1 MPDSTRPRRP
11 DPNLPVSCRATRSS
25 GGNMLRLGVT
35 SAFSCVAL
43 CSSRSA
49 IANPMTHPTTL
60 ATTNAIPRAI
70 LKAITTL
77 ALCGL
82 SVSTLAQPAAAPAVA
97 HPASASAVSDDPA
110 VRWHDSLERF
120 AAADRLQPPA
130 AGGVLFVGSS
140 SIRLWTGLPEAFPE
154 LPVVIQRGFGG
165 STLAECAAL
174 VSTLVLP
181 YRPSVVVL
189 YAGDNDIA
197 AGVEPQALLA
207 SFKQFV
213 DAVRSQLPE
222 TRIDYVSIKLSP
234 LRKLLAPHIEEANQ
248 LIEAY
253 TRTLPN
259 LAYIDVY
266 SKMID
271 ADRQPRLDLYRA
283 DKLHLNAS
291 GYAIWQAIIAKAL
304 GLGPRPGAVP
314 VRTTDGQVSD
324 AGLRPA
330 SALVSGSVGGR

>member
-11 DPNLPVSCRATRSS
+11 DPNLPVSCRAT
-25 GGNMLRLGVT
+25 
-35 SAFSCVAL
+35 
-43 CSSRSA
+43 
-49 IANPMTHPTTL
+49 L
-60 ATTNAIPRAI
+60 ATTNAIPRPI

-82 SVSTLAQPAAAPAVA
+82 SMSTIAQPDAAPAAA
-97 HPASASAVSDDPA
+97 HPASASAVSNDPA

-140 SIRLWTGLPEAFPE
+140 SIRLWDGLPEAFPQ

-165 STLAECAAL
+165 STLSECAAL

-197 AGVEPQALLA
+197 GGVEPQALLA
-207 SFKQFV
+207 SFRQFV
-213 DAVRSQLPE
+213 DAVRSQLPD
-222 TRIDYVSIKLSP
+222 TRIDYVSIKVSP

-253 TRTLPN
+253 TRTVPN
-259 LAYIDVY
+259 LAYIDVN
-266 SKMID
+266 SKMLD
-271 ADRQPRLDLYRA
+271 ADGQPRLDLYRP

-291 GYAIWQAIIAKAL
+291 GYAIWQATISEAL
-304 GLGPRPGAVP
+304 GLGSRPGP
-314 VRTTDGQVSD
+314 LRTTDGRVND

-330 SALVSGSVGGR
+330 SALMSGSGSGSTGGR